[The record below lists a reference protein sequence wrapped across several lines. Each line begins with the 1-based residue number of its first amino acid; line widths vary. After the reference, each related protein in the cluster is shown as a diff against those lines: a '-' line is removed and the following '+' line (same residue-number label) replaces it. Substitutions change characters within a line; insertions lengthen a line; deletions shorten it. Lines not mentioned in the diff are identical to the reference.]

1 MSVPTVKHIKNIR
14 KSCWNTLHFINNI
27 AETKHIQIHKDRFN
41 MKKRGNNAQLN
52 NINKITEIYQTY
64 PKILSTT
71 LLLII
76 SSKEIF
82 LGKTCYYKNSRGVND
97 LYWEY
102 NVSDSSLILF
112 NKKYPC
118 SYFPMVS
125 KSSQSC
131 TLLVF
136 VFGIGCLVICM
147 TVEISHINDFTKR
160 SLRCWS
166 GWNTRPF
173 PRLCNDVLN
182 WFKISLTSC
191 NKLKWI
197 VTKCLWNINGLH
209 LISYKSLE
217 EYSSQIR

>member
-1 MSVPTVKHIKNIR
+1 
-14 KSCWNTLHFINNI
+14 
-27 AETKHIQIHKDRFN
+27 

-52 NINKITEIYQTY
+52 NINKITEIYQKY

-71 LLLII
+71 LPLII
-76 SSKEIF
+76 SSKEFF